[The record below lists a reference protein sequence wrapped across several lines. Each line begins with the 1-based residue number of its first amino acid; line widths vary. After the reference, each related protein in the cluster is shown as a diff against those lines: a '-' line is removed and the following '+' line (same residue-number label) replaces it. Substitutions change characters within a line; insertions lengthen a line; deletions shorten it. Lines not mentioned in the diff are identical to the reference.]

1 MRFSVVAI
9 GQRMPD
15 WVARGWNEYARRF
28 PRGLE
33 LELKELPLGHRSRS
47 SKPEQMRGSESA
59 ALLAAVPASNYLI
72 AMDGKGQQWST
83 QELAMQMQQWMQ
95 QGRDVSLLI
104 GGPDGLDSN
113 SLQRADVCW
122 SLGKL
127 TLPHML
133 VRVILAEQL
142 YRAWSVTQNH
152 PYHRE

>member
-15 WVARGWNEYARRF
+15 WVASAWGEYAKRF

-33 LELKELPLGHRSRS
+33 LELKELPLTRRTRS
-47 SKPEQMRGSESA
+47 SKADILRATESA
-59 ALLAAVPASNYLI
+59 ALLAAVPGNNCVI
-72 AMDGKGQQWST
+72 ALDGRGQQWT
-83 QELAMQMQQWMQ
+83 TIELAEQMKLWMQ
-95 QGRDVSLLI
+95 QGRDISFLI
-104 GGPDGLDSN
+104 GGPDGLDQA
-113 SLQRADVCW
+113 SLQRADARW

-142 YRAWSVTQNH
+142 YRAWSITQNH

>member
-15 WVARGWNEYARRF
+15 WVSRAWEEYAKRF

-33 LELKELPLGHRSRS
+33 LELKELPMARRSKS
-47 SKPEQMRGSESA
+47 SQPDALRLQESQS
-59 ALLAAVPASNYLI
+59 LLAAVPPGNCLVALD
-72 AMDGKGQQWST
+72 ALGKQWT
-83 QELAMQMQQWMQ
+83 TAELAQQMRQWMQ
-95 QGRDVSLLI
+95 EGRDVSFLI
-104 GGPDGLDSN
+104 GGPDGLDKTCFGKAEV
-113 SLQRADVCW
+113 RW

-142 YRAWSVTQNH
+142 YRAWTITQNH

>member
-9 GQRMPD
+9 GQRKPD
-15 WVARGWNEYARRF
+15 WVARGWGEYAKRF

-33 LELKELPLGHRSRS
+33 LELKELPLTRRTRS
-47 SKPEQMRGSESA
+47 SKADVLRASESA
-59 ALLAAVPASNYLI
+59 ALLAAVPAHNWVI
-72 AMDGKGQQWST
+72 ALDGKGQQWT
-83 QELAMQMQQWMQ
+83 TVELAEQMKQWMQ
-95 QGRDVSLLI
+95 QGRDVSFLI
-104 GGPDGLDSN
+104 GGPDGFDRA
-113 SLQRADVCW
+113 SLQRADACW

-142 YRAWSVTQNH
+142 YRAWSITQNH

>member
-9 GQRMPD
+9 GQRMPE
-15 WVARGWNEYARRF
+15 WVARGWGEYAKRF

-47 SKPEQMRGSESA
+47 SKAESLRA
-59 ALLAAVPASNYLI
+59 TETASLLASVPASNALI
-72 AMDGKGQQWST
+72 ALDVGGQQWT
-83 QELAMQMQQWMQ
+83 TLELAEQMKLWMQ
-95 QGRDVSLLI
+95 QGRDVSFLI
-104 GGPDGLDSN
+104 GGPDGLDQAC
-113 SLQRADVCW
+113 LKRADARW

-142 YRAWSVTQNH
+142 YRAWSITQNH

>member
-1 MRFSVVAI
+1 MRLSVVAI

-15 WVARGWNEYARRF
+15 WVERGWNEYARRF

-33 LELKELPLGHRSRS
+33 LELKELPMARRTRS
-47 SKPEQMRGSESA
+47 SNAEQLRGCESGV
-59 ALLAAVPASNYLI
+59 LLAAVPSGNYVI
-72 AMDGKGQQWST
+72 AMDERGRQWST
-83 QELAMQMQQWMQ
+83 RELAGEMQQWMQ
-95 QGRDVSLLI
+95 NGRDVSLLI
-104 GGPDGLDSN
+104 GGPDGLDSRC
-113 SLQRADVCW
+113 LQRADARW

>member
-15 WVARGWNEYARRF
+15 WVARGWSEYARRF
-28 PRGLE
+28 PRGME
-33 LELKELPLGHRSRS
+33 LELKELPLSRRNRS
-47 SKPEQMRGSESA
+47 SNPVQLRSSESA
-59 ALLAAVPASNYLI
+59 ALLAAVPASNYLV
-72 AMDGKGQQWST
+72 AMDGNGQQWST

-95 QGRDVSLLI
+95 QGRDVSFLI
-104 GGPDGLDSN
+104 GGPDGLDSS
-113 SLQRADVCW
+113 SLQRADARW

>member
-15 WVARGWNEYARRF
+15 WVARGWTEYAKRF

-47 SKPEQMRGSESA
+47 GKPGQARDSESA

-83 QELAMQMQQWMQ
+83 QELAVQMQQWMQ
-95 QGRDVSLLI
+95 QGRDVSFLI

-113 SLQRADVCW
+113 SLQRADARW